1 MSTTP
6 VPRPREQSE
15 ESLAKGV
22 IGFWGAL
29 AMSVEAMGP
38 ILGALTVAPLI
49 VAFAGFSSPFIVL
62 IAGIAMGIVAFVIA
76 RFTRVLPSAASLYT
90 YISHGLGERW
100 GFMSTWLSFVYYYL
114 FPPSLMIGM
123 GLYGASMS
131 QFVLHAN
138 IAWYWWSIAGGL
150 IAFGL
155 SIVGIRL
162 SMRIDHTLAIVADV
176 VLFAVSIGIIA
187 SVISKGHFTLSPLLP
202 THAKA
207 AFTGLSLSIAFGVLI
222 FLGYEQ
228 SFVLG
233 EEVQDPHGDVP
244 KAIFVALGAIG
255 LLLLTACFAMVLG
268 FGAAGTG
275 RLTAAFNKEGTPFWD
290 LIRMDLSPG
299 WRDALQIV
307 AVTSVLGNLI
317 ASHNCVVRIQ
327 YGMGRA
333 RAFPRQM
340 GWTSARFRTPY
351 VAIIFQTVSSLAIVI
366 GVAILWNAT
375 TAFGFISFIEG
386 LSGSA
391 AFILIMAAGIRYFN
405 RTQPHAGVWRN
416 SVIPVV
422 GILILIP
429 AVYTSFYPNPGY
441 PLNIGPWVIVGWLVI
456 GAVYLIWRESKHQR
470 IDIDY
475 AMRDLGEAPPPEG
488 EPASDARPPTVPAG
502 EPL

>member
-1 MSTTP
+1 MSDTA
-6 VPRPREQSE
+6 EQTAVHE
-15 ESLAKGV
+15 QGLAKRV

-29 AMSVEAMGP
+29 AMSVDGMGP

-49 VAFAGFSSPFIVL
+49 VAFAGFSAPFIVL
-62 IAGIAMGIVAFVIA
+62 VAGLAMGIVAFVIA
-76 RFTRVLPSAASLYT
+76 RFTRVLPGAASLYG
-90 YISHGLGERW
+90 YITHGLGERW

-131 QFVLHAN
+131 QFVFHVH
-138 IAWYWWSIAGGL
+138 IAWYWWAIAGGL

-155 SIVGIRL
+155 SIVGIRI
-162 SMRIDHTLAIVADV
+162 SMRVDLTLAIIADL
-176 VLFAVSIGIIA
+176 VLLAVSIGIIA

-222 FLGYEQ
+222 FLGFEQ

-244 KAIFVALGAIG
+244 KAIFVALFAIG
-255 LLLLTACFAMVLG
+255 LLLLIACFAMVLG
-268 FGAAGTG
+268 YGADGTG
-275 RLTAAFNKEGTPFWD
+275 RLAAAFTKEGTPFWE
-290 LIRMDLSPG
+290 LIRINLSPG

-333 RAFPRQM
+333 GAFPRQM
-340 GWTSARFRTPY
+340 GWTSPRFRTPY
-351 VAIIFQTVSSLAIVI
+351 VAILFQTASSLVIVI
-366 GVAILWNAT
+366 GVAIFWNAV
-375 TAFGFISFIEG
+375 TAFSFISFMEG
-386 LSGSA
+386 LAASC
-391 AFILIMAAGIRYFN
+391 AFILIMAAGVRYFH
-405 RTQPHAGVWRN
+405 RIQPQAGVWRN
-416 SVIPVV
+416 WIIPVV

-429 AVYTSFYPNPGY
+429 AVYTSFYPNPGS

-456 GAVYLIWRESKHQR
+456 GAAYLIWRERRHQE

-475 AMRDLGEAPPPEG
+475 AFRDIGETGPPPVVVPDTDG
-488 EPASDARPPTVPAG
+488 NPASVDAEVAP
-502 EPL
+502 